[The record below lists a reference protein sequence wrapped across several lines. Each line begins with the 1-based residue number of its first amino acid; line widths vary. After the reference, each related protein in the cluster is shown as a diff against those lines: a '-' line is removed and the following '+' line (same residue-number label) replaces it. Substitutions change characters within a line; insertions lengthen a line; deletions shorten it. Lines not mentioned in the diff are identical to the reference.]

1 MENQASLKEN
11 LDTLFTNFE
20 KFLKTETVVGEP
32 IVVGETTLI
41 PIISLSF
48 GCGTGGGNDS
58 TKDASK
64 NGTGLGAAAKVTPN
78 AVIAIT
84 GDKVTLLPITGKS
97 NLDSILNMVPEIVSK
112 FKFKK
117 SNKNQ
122 TEAKVTQKK
131 KNNVFEKEISL

>member
-1 MENQASLKEN
+1 MENQTSLKEN
-11 LDTLFTNFE
+11 LDTLFTNLE

-48 GCGTGGGNDS
+48 GCGTGGGNDG
-58 TKDASK
+58 TKSQSK
-64 NGTGLGAAAKVTPN
+64 SGTGLGAAAKVTPN
-78 AVIAIT
+78 AVISIT

-117 SNKNQ
+117 SSKNQ
-122 TEAKVTQKK
+122 TESKDTPKE
-131 KNNVFEKEISL
+131 EK

>member
-1 MENQASLKEN
+1 MENQTSLKEN
-11 LDTLFTNFE
+11 LDTLFTNLE

-48 GCGTGGGNDS
+48 GCGTGGGNDG
-58 TKDASK
+58 TKSQSK
-64 NGTGLGAAAKVTPN
+64 SGTGLGAAAKVTPN
-78 AVIAIT
+78 AVISIT

-117 SNKNQ
+117 PSKNQ
-122 TEAKVTQKK
+122 TESKDTPKE
-131 KNNVFEKEISL
+131 EK

>member
-11 LDTLFTNFE
+11 LDTLFTNLE

-48 GCGTGGGNDS
+48 GCGTGGRNDG
-58 TKDASK
+58 TKGECK

-117 SNKNQ
+117 PGKNQ
-122 TEAKVTQKK
+122 AEAKTTSRE
-131 KNNVFEKEISL
+131 EK